1 MKKLLLTAG
10 AVVAVAG
17 GSVLAVQHYQDY
29 QNKKGEPTKVY
40 SQSEVDFKVNSVK
53 SAAAA
58 EYQALVVKY
67 NGQVAECQKGQ
78 AAYDSLTAFGKSK
91 VADPQCA
98 PPVVQ

>member
-1 MKKLLLTAG
+1 MKKLLLTG
-10 AVVAVAG
+10 LAVASITVG
-17 GSVLAVQHYQDY
+17 GYLAASHYQDY
-29 QNKKGEPTKVY
+29 QNKKGEPAKVY
-40 SQSEVDFKVNSVK
+40 NQSEVDFKVNSVK

-78 AAYDSLTAFGKSK
+78 VAYDSLTAFGKSK